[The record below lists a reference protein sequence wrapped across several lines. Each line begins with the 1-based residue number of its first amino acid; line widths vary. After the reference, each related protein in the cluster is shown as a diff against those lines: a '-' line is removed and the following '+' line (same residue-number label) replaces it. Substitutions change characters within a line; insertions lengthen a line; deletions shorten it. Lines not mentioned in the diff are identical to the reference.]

1 MMTRLRFTDLIPHD
15 IDFAVFQVR
24 SEIAGCNLGTRFRDI
39 HAKLEM
45 EQNRTIGS
53 LSIVLN

>member
-45 EQNRTIGS
+45 EQNGTIGS
-53 LSIVLN
+53 LSIVH